1 MFDVNVSETEIYRE
15 SAGYRPGTAAV
26 LADAGFAKIGMTVCY
41 DLRFAHLFRHLA
53 QAGAQILM
61 VPAAFNHITGAAHWE
76 VLLRA
81 RAIETGCFVLAPAQT
96 GFHAE
101 TGGKGRRTFGHS
113 LAIAPWG
120 EVLAD
125 AGTEPG
131 VTLVDLDLSQVATA
145 RAFHVT
151 RGAMTN
157 TLTKLEWAGHVHIR
171 PDWDDARQKFV
182 AISPA
187 GRAARDAAV
196 AAVIPM
202 IADVVQSLGPD
213 KVRAVLPILRE
224 MRVKL
229 EGES

>member
-1 MFDVNVSETEIYRE
+1 MTDRMDDLAVSLFGELFMADQLARNRVSKALPKGMEL
-15 SAGYRPGTAAV
+15 SHFSV
-26 LADAGFAKIGMTVCY
+26 LN
-41 DLRFAHLFRHLA
+41 HLA
-53 QAGAQILM
+53 RL
-61 VPAAFNHITGAAHWE
+61 NEERT
-76 VLLRA
+76 
-81 RAIETGCFVLAPAQT
+81 PAQ
-96 GFHAE
+96 
-101 TGGKGRRTFGHS
+101 
-113 LAIAPWG
+113 L
-120 EVLAD
+120 
-125 AGTEPG
+125 
-131 VTLVDLDLSQVATA
+131 A